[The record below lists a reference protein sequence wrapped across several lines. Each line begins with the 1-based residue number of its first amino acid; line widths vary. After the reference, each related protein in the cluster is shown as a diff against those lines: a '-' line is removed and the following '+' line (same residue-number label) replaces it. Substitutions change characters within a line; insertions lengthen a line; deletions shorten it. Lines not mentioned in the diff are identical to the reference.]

1 MVGDALFARTHTAGA
16 PKFDAHGIIQ
26 DPHARPRT
34 PGKDHRDAPQPR
46 PRSSELTRFQRSTRI
61 ALAAAAAA
69 AVCLL
74 AAQHGGLA
82 STAPGQAAGTSQP
95 AGPPL
100 PSTAPQLQDDYQA
113 VVARVLP
120 SVVQITT
127 DQGLGS
133 GVVFDKHGDIV
144 TNDHVV
150 GNAQHFQ
157 VRLSS
162 SPTSVPASLVGAYPP
177 DDLAVIKLDQP
188 PASLVPATFGN
199 SGQLRIGAIVLALG
213 NPLGLSGSVTEGI
226 ISATGRTVS
235 EPRSADSP
243 GATLPDVLQTSAAI
257 NPGNSG
263 GALVDLSGQVIGV
276 PTLAA
281 LDQQVGG
288 GAAPGIGFAIPS
300 NLVSDIAGQI
310 VHNGHVVNSHRAAL
324 GVGVV
329 TVIDSAGQPGGA
341 GVASVTSGGPAATA
355 GIQPGSVITQ
365 ICGQP
370 VHSDADLTKLLA
382 GMQPGQQVPIVLNDP
397 QTGSN
402 KTVTVALGQL
412 PGS

>member
-1 MVGDALFARTHTAGA
+1 MNSRAF
-16 PKFDAHGIIQ
+16 HG
-26 DPHARPRT
+26 
-34 PGKDHRDAPQPR
+34 
-46 PRSSELTRFQRSTRI
+46 RFRTRI
-61 ALAAAAAA
+61 ALAAVVG
-69 AVCLL
+69 VCLL
-74 AAQHGGLA
+74 GVAACAQHGSQG
-82 STAPGQAAGTSQP
+82 STAQGQAAGASEP
-95 AGPPL
+95 AAPPL

-133 GVVFDKHGDIV
+133 GVVFDKQGDIV

-199 SGQLRIGAIVLALG
+199 SAQLRIGAIVLALG

-300 NLVSDIAGQI
+300 SLVSDIAGQI
-310 VHNGHVVNSHRAAL
+310 VHNGHVIDSHRAAL

-341 GVASVTSGGPAATA
+341 GVASATPGGPAATA

-365 ICGQP
+365 IGGQP
-370 VHSDADLTKLLA
+370 VHSDADLTKVLA
-382 GMQPGQQVPIVLNDP
+382 GMQPGQQVPVVLNDP

-402 KTVTVALGQL
+402 KTITVTLGQL